1 MGFYFVDPDT
11 YKKYKEEVL
20 SYSQSVQVNTQEF
33 LPEDKRKR
41 PLSDKEIAVKMGL
54 DERVVREIRVVAERD
69 EYPIDEWE
77 KALEFKD
84 KACRE
89 YARAGLSS
97 VTKKYLRK

>member
-11 YKKYKEEVL
+11 YKKYKDEIL

-89 YARAGLSS
+89 YSRSGLSS
-97 VTKKYLRK
+97 VTKKYLKK